1 MVVKTISKTWFLTLA
16 ALFILSSVLASF
28 VYAKPS
34 VSSGRFLT
42 DQKVFS
48 LISGDID
55 GDDRNEHI
63 LGSVNGRVY
72 VLNLDGD
79 ILWSIDVKGLPFSMC
94 LADINGD
101 GKREL
106 LVASLD
112 GKGTL
117 YAIEYLKGILWTFN
131 AEQPFL
137 SIAAGDMDG
146 DRRYDIALGSF
157 QGQLYLLDNLGRLKI
172 KKSLSRESSITAL
185 AFGDI
190 DGNKGDELVVGTS
203 TDGVYALNSS
213 LNTVWSIG
221 LDSTGYKMFWVRS
234 VLVRDINRDGGNE
247 VVIGSRPSGLV
258 TATNGAGKV
267 LWQRNF
273 PEIVNP
279 WSIAQ
284 VKAGNITG
292 DDKNEILC
300 LLQGVALK
308 AAEGRTPL
316 VILDSRG
323 NKLDELLY
331 NTSFFS
337 IDLIRIAKGYDEIVL
352 SSSVD
357 SGGIF
362 KFTYNERA
370 GIKGFQEIYT
380 EAMALIN
387 LVRASKGASEET
399 GKIHILYRLNY
410 KKIHK
415 GNPKKLEKYVQ
426 FIRSS
431 GGGNLSFE
439 VVLTGVYEDK
449 AGLSAKYRRKDI
461 SAENEILKV
470 VRQYRENKLPFYVN
484 IGKHGHLFFS
494 LETIEK
500 ILAEGGIYCL
510 GFIVDE
516 NNFTRTEN
524 WEKFIENIEKVLNI
538 LSRYEGKKLIMNEYL
553 DFWHKVPLDTYVF
566 KKLFKPAYKDILVPV
581 YKPNNLKSP
590 ELNIGVLLGLWK
602 AGAIGQWG
610 VGAYGDM
617 WKWESSFMS
626 APGHVILRFL
636 VMAESL
642 GANYFVVAKNLGIGG
657 RAGESEG
664 TYDKY
669 LNLFYKLISNA
680 RVTPVKN
687 PEDVLISGV
696 ALQEKNN
703 IEEKTK
709 REKGNKEYWQSIY
722 TLKGSLVPGFFLQ
735 AVRDDYIPAYL
746 YNLVNYYDGLFP
758 KTPYGFVAIFPAAV
772 DPLKVEGIKDY
783 FVIEGDRVFERN
795 GKEIPA
801 GQQKEAIYAHLKGH
815 GEALPFKADGVF
827 LSTHKT
833 DNGYRIYLINPGHFE
848 TKEVKTEL
856 RINLPGDDFKIIDA
870 LSGEVLPLKDK
881 KVGLSVPAG
890 LFRILS
896 VSPKE

>member
-79 ILWSIDVKGLPFSMC
+79 ILWSVDVKGLPFSMC

-190 DGNKGDELVVGTS
+190 DGNKGDELVIGTS

-258 TATNGAGKV
+258 TAANGAGKV

-273 PEIVNP
+273 PGLVNP
-279 WSIAQ
+279 WSTTQ

-292 DDKNEILC
+292 DDKNELLC
-300 LLQGVALK
+300 LLQGVVLK
-308 AAEGRTPL
+308 GAQGSSPL
-316 VILDSRG
+316 VILDSSG
-323 NKLDELLY
+323 NKIDELPY

-337 IDLIRIAKGYDEIVL
+337 VDLIGPAKGYDEIVI

-357 SGGIF
+357 EGGIF
-362 KFTYNERA
+362 RFKFGGQGA
-370 GIKGFQEIYT
+370 GIEGLKELYT
-380 EAMALIN
+380 EVAPLIN
-387 LVRASKGASEET
+387 RLNASKGASEET
-399 GKIHILYRLNY
+399 RKTHILYRLASP
-410 KKIHK
+410 KISRGDSK
-415 GNPKKLEKYVQ
+415 RLQEYMQ
-426 FIRSS
+426 RWRSE
-431 GGGNLSFE
+431 GGANLSFE
-439 VVLTGVYEDK
+439 VVLTGLYEDK
-449 AGLSAKYRRKDI
+449 AGLPAKYRRRDTKTED
-461 SAENEILKV
+461 EILKI
-470 VRQYRENKLPFYVN
+470 VRQCRENKIPFYVN
-484 IGKHGHLFFS
+484 IGKHGRLFSS
-494 LETIEK
+494 LKTIEN
-500 ILAEGGIYCL
+500 ILAEGRSYCL

-524 WEKFIENIEKVLNI
+524 WEKFIENMEKVLDV
-538 LSRYEGKKLIMNEYL
+538 LSRYKGKRLIMDEYL
-553 DFWHKVPLDTYVF
+553 DFWHKVPLDSYVF
-566 KKLFKPAYKDILVPV
+566 KRLFKPAYKDILVPV

-642 GANYFVVAKNLGIGG
+642 GANYFVIAKNLTRTDI
-657 RAGESEG
+657 RESEG
-664 TYDKY
+664 IYDKY
-669 LNLFYKLISNA
+669 FDLFYRLIA
-680 RVTPVKN
+680 DGRVTPVKN

-735 AVRDDYIPAYL
+735 VVRDDYIPAYL

-758 KTPYGFVAIFPAAV
+758 KTPYGFVAIFPTAV

-848 TKEVKTEL
+848 TKEVKTVL

-881 KVGLSVPAG
+881 KVELSVPAG